1 MNATRFARRT
11 DIPPALLQPARLPM
25 LLRAA
30 CIDWVVIIA
39 CWTAMYLGPH
49 ALWPLWM
56 LLVAG
61 RLHALG
67 VVLHDACHM
76 KRASPTASSRLLE
89 LLAGYPITS
98 TLAAMRYHH
107 LRHHRHSGMALDPYF
122 KPGASHRFWPAM
134 LGRLRGPVM
143 VLAWFV
149 RGFFGCAALAWPG
162 LRNAYG
168 RIFFGER
175 SDLDLTRHAEIARC
189 LRAEPSQAL
198 FFVALVPV
206 ALLLPQAFLVGC
218 LLPLMLAG
226 LFNANRVVAE
236 HLHVRTTDRDP
247 STIVATTR
255 THDWG
260 LAGRLFLFPRNIG
273 FHVAHHLHP
282 TVAMEHLPALDAWYR
297 ANEPGY
303 RAPASIESILMQR
316 PAAGTTEDGAAS

>member
-1 MNATRFARRT
+1 MTPIPFTRRK
-11 DIPPALLQPARLPM
+11 DIPPALLQPPRM
-25 LLRAA
+25 ESLLRAA
-30 CIDWVVIIA
+30 CTDWAVIIG
-39 CWTAMYLGPH
+39 CWAAMYAGPH

-67 VVLHDACHM
+67 VVLHDACHL
-76 KRASPTASSRLLE
+76 KRAPPTAASRLLE

-98 TLAAMRYHH
+98 TLPAMRYHH

-122 KPGASHRFWPAM
+122 KPGASHRFWPAL

-149 RGFFGCAALAWPG
+149 RGFFGSAALAWPR

-175 SDLDLTRHAEIARC
+175 SDADLTRHAEIERC
-189 LRAEPSQAL
+189 LRAEPAQAL
-198 FFVALVPV
+198 FFLALVPV
-206 ALLLPQAFLVGC
+206 ALLLPQAVLFGY

-236 HLHVRTTDRDP
+236 HLHVRTTDREP
-247 STIVATTR
+247 ATLVATTR

-260 LAGRLFLFPRNIG
+260 LAGRLFLYPRNIG
-273 FHVAHHLHP
+273 FHLAHHLHP
-282 TVAMEHLPALDAWYR
+282 TVAMQNLPALDAWYR
-297 ANEPGY
+297 ENEPGY
-303 RAPASIESILMQR
+303 RAAPAIESMLPPR
-316 PAAGTTEDGAAS
+316 PRAATTGGDRRH

>member
-1 MNATRFARRT
+1 MTFTRRT
-11 DIPPALLQPARLPM
+11 DMPSALLQPARM
-25 LLRAA
+25 QGLLLAA
-30 CIDWVVIIA
+30 GGDWAVILA
-39 CWTAMYLGPH
+39 CWAAMYVGPT

-76 KRASPTASSRLLE
+76 KRGPPTLASRLLE

-98 TLAAMRYHH
+98 TLPAMRYHH

-122 KPGASHRFWPAM
+122 KQGASHHFRPA
-134 LGRLRGPVM
+134 LLARLRGPVM

-149 RGFFGCAALAWPG
+149 RGFFGCAALAWPR

-175 SDLDLTRHAEIARC
+175 SDVDLTRHAEIDRC
-189 LRAEPSQAL
+189 LRAEPWQAM
-198 FFVALVPV
+198 FFLGVLPV
-206 ALLLPQAFLVGC
+206 ALLLPQAFLYGY

-236 HLHVRTTDRDP
+236 HLHVRTTDRAAA
-247 STIVATTR
+247 TLVATTR

-273 FHVAHHLHP
+273 FHLAHHLHP
-282 TVAMEHLPALDAWYR
+282 TVAMQNLPALDAWYR
-297 ANEPGY
+297 ANE
-303 RAPASIESILMQR
+303 RAY
-316 PAAGTTEDGAAS
+316 AGEPVGR

>member
-1 MNATRFARRT
+1 
-11 DIPPALLQPARLPM
+11 
-25 LLRAA
+25 
-30 CIDWVVIIA
+30 
-39 CWTAMYLGPH
+39 
-49 ALWPLWM
+49 
-56 LLVAG
+56 
-61 RLHALG
+61 
-67 VVLHDACHM
+67 
-76 KRASPTASSRLLE
+76 
-89 LLAGYPITS
+89 
-98 TLAAMRYHH
+98 
-107 LRHHRHSGMALDPYF
+107 
-122 KPGASHRFWPAM
+122 M

>member
-1 MNATRFARRT
+1 MNAPPMSRFVRRA
-11 DIPPALLQPARLPM
+11 DVPPALLRPARVGE

-30 CIDWVVIIA
+30 CVDWAAIGA
-39 CWTAMYLGPH
+39 CWIAMAAGP
-49 ALWPLWM
+49 AVLWPLWM

-67 VVLHDACHM
+67 VVLHDACHLR
-76 KRASPTASSRLLE
+76 RAAPTAASRLLE

-98 TLAAMRYHH
+98 TLPAMRYHH
-107 LRHHRHSGMALDPYF
+107 LRHHRHSGMLLDPYF
-122 KPGASHRFWPAM
+122 KPGASHRLLPSV
-134 LGRLRGPVM
+134 LGRLRGPLM
-143 VLAWFV
+143 VLAWLL
-149 RGFFGCAALAWPG
+149 RGFFGCAALAWPR

-168 RIFFGER
+168 RVFFGDR
-175 SDLDLTRHAEIARC
+175 SDVDLTRHAEIERC
-189 LRAEPSQAL
+189 LRAEPAQAL
-198 FFVALVPV
+198 FFLALVPV
-206 ALLLPQAFLVGC
+206 VMLWPQAFLYGY

-247 STIVATTR
+247 ATIVATTR

-260 LAGRLFLFPRNIG
+260 LAGRLFLYPRSIG

-282 TVAMEHLPALDAWYR
+282 TVAMHNLPALDAWYR

-303 RAPASIESILMQR
+303 LAPAPMQAR
-316 PAAGTTEDGAAS
+316 LPTR